1 MTDSAIERLKNRQ
14 RKKVTTR
21 NASLNQ
27 DNHKNINTS
36 SKSNSSDSIPQVS
49 QSLSESNSNDS
60 ISQVSQSLSGS
71 NSNDSIPQVS
81 QSLSGSNS
89 SDSISQVS
97 LSTDN
102 EPVRRTIRLDPKVDE
117 YMDTLCKAN
126 KVTKE
131 TLFEAAIL
139 VCSNNQKTLKKVIA
153 NAQDRYSNRKRI
165 GEMKKLQTMNRKF
178 QSRF

>member
-14 RKKVTTR
+14 RKKVPTR

-27 DNHKNINTS
+27 GNNKDTTA
-36 SKSNSSDSIPQVS
+36 
-49 QSLSESNSNDS
+49 SNDS
-60 ISQVSQSLSGS
+60 IPKTSQSINEL
-71 NSNDSIPQVS
+71 NSNDSIPKTS
-81 QSLSGSNS
+81 QSINELNSNGS
-89 SDSISQVS
+89 IPQTSQSVI
-97 LSTDN
+97 STDN
-102 EPVRRTIRLDPKVDE
+102 EPVRRTIRLDPEVDE

-153 NAQDRYSNRKRI
+153 NAQERYGNRKRI

-178 QSRF
+178 QSHF

>member
-1 MTDSAIERLKNRQ
+1 MTDSAIDRLKNRQ
-14 RKKVTTR
+14 RKKVNPR

-27 DNHKNINTS
+27 SHNKSIKTNIES
-36 SKSNSSDSIPQVS
+36 SSSDSISQTS
-49 QSLSESNSNDS
+49 QSINE
-60 ISQVSQSLSGS
+60 
-71 NSNDSIPQVS
+71 
-81 QSLSGSNS
+81 SNS
-89 SDSISQVS
+89 SDSISQTSQSVNES
-97 LSTDN
+97 SSSDSISQTSQFILSTDS
-102 EPVRRTIRLDPKVDE
+102 EPIRRTIRLDPKIDE

-126 KVTKE
+126 KITKE

-178 QSRF
+178 QSYL